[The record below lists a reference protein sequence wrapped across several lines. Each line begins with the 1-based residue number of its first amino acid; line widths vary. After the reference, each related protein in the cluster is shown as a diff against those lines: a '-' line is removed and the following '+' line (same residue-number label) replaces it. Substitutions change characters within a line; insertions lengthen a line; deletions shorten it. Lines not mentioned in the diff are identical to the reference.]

1 MLTIHIQAG
10 HSSWVWKLK
19 NAASASKEL
28 PNPMIESQCVMRYL
42 HLIDCWRQHR
52 CILWYPTTLCVEISF
67 RMYFHAHTL
76 TSKSLPEKLL
86 NTTSVR
92 LPLKKQTK
100 KWHKWH
106 QVEQMMTASFNI
118 YATCIIRYKSSMC
131 DARTC
136 VWGMPMSVSTPQH
149 VKLRSSIHPK
159 PSSAAASKWLAWA
172 QRSSWQWKPHNLY
185 ELQCRG
191 WDLEMSVHTY
201 HAAAGLVGM
210 FFPLKWRK
218 EIWQLCVT
226 LNTVL
231 RSCNHAWLVGK
242 ALVIHWEDLGDK
254 SNNGFIWCS
263 DNMNNELFLYSEQCV
278 YWGM

>member
-106 QVEQMMTASFNI
+106 QDEQMMTASFNI

-136 VWGMPMSVSTPQH
+136 VWGMPKSVSTPQH
-149 VKLRSSIHPK
+149 VKLRSSRWK
-159 PSSAAASKWLAWA
+159 SPSIPSHHQQLRLNDWHELSAPAGNES
-172 QRSSWQWKPHNLY
+172 
-185 ELQCRG
+185 
-191 WDLEMSVHTY
+191 HTIFMNY
-201 HAAAGLVGM
+201 SAEG
-210 FFPLKWRK
+210 
-218 EIWQLCVT
+218 EIWKCQFTLIMLQLV
-226 LNTVL
+226 
-231 RSCNHAWLVGK
+231 W
-242 ALVIHWEDLGDK
+242 
-254 SNNGFIWCS
+254 
-263 DNMNNELFLYSEQCV
+263 SECFSP
-278 YWGM
+278 